1 MSDADTHPLSEFL
14 DALPDS
20 KEAERWR
27 FALES
32 AGSGVWDADL
42 VAGTCYYS
50 SSWKRMLGYADDELD
65 DDPDLWLAF
74 VHPADRQL
82 AIASGDRHVAGETTR
97 IETEFRLRHKDGH
110 WVWVLDRGQVVER
123 DSSGRPTRMIGAQT
137 DITAQKNVER
147 QLALLNERIQLAL
160 DAGQVGLWQ
169 FETESG
175 HLVWDQRIRD
185 IYGIGPGPAE
195 VPRSTWHDRL
205 HPDDAAAAE
214 RAIAITAETGKPM
227 KTSYR
232 IVKPN
237 GEVRHLHALARLVH
251 HSDAPPLL
259 VGSIWDITEQ
269 VQNAAALAAEKERL
283 RITLQSIGDA
293 VISTDVGNRITFA
306 NPAAARLLCS
316 AQSALVGANIDDVF
330 PLVDEETEAPL
341 ASSTHRAVLS
351 RRTVD
356 REENAIF
363 VRSDG
368 NGRAVRD
375 LASPIIDPDGQVVG
389 AVLVIQDIT
398 NARALQRELA
408 YAARHDSL
416 TGLLNRVA
424 FEENLQAAIGS
435 RDCALLY
442 LDLDRFKM
450 INDTVGHAAGDALLK
465 MVATTLTG
473 FLPCGTVVGRLGGDE
488 FAAVVPVADINDAT
502 TIASG
507 LLAEIQT
514 RRLHWAGKHH
524 VIGASIGI
532 AAIDDPGL
540 DLETATARA
549 DAACYAAKSAGRN
562 RVSAYSA
569 SVGAAQRN
577 LAQIQVASGLAD
589 ALAERRLV
597 LFGQEIRDL
606 AAPSRPSS
614 HIEILCRMTAA
625 DGSIIPPGQFIPA
638 AERFGLMGSV
648 DRWIIEHTLE
658 THAASLM
665 ADELSVAINLSAN
678 TLSDPELWPFVKTIV
693 ERTKVEPSRLVFEI
707 TETAV
712 VDNFVAAE
720 RFVRDARR
728 AGCRISLD
736 DFGAGLSSFA
746 YLKRFRVD
754 SIKIDGAFVRN
765 LAKSRFDRAVVASIG
780 TIAHELGVDVIAE
793 RIEDAESVAIL
804 RSLGI
809 GHGQGFLFHRP
820 QPLDE
825 LLQARRSASIRQ
837 AG

>member
-1 MSDADTHPLSEFL
+1 MTDAAPHPSSPSL

-32 AGSGVWDADL
+32 ARSGVWDADL

-50 SSWKRMLGYADDELD
+50 PSWKQMLGYADDELD
-65 DDPDLWLAF
+65 GDPDLWLAL

-82 AIASGDRHVAGETTR
+82 AIDSGERHIAGDTAR
-97 IETEFRLRHKDGH
+97 IETEFRLRHKAGH

-123 DSSGRPTRMIGAQT
+123 DKHGRPTRMIGAQT

-169 FETESG
+169 FEIESG
-175 HLVWDQRIRD
+175 RLVWDQRIRD
-185 IYGIGPGPAE
+185 IYGMGPGPAE
-195 VPRSTWHDRL
+195 VPRSTWHEHL

-214 RAIAITAETGKPM
+214 RAIAITAETGEPM

-237 GEVRHLHALARLVH
+237 GEIRHLQALARRVH
-251 HSDAPPLL
+251 YSDAPPLL

-269 VQNAAALAAEKERL
+269 VQNAAALAAEKECL

-306 NPAAARLLCS
+306 NPAAARLLRS
-316 AQSALVGANIDDVF
+316 AQAALVGANIDDVF

-368 NGRAVRD
+368 SGRAVRD
-375 LASPIIDPDGQVVG
+375 LASPIINPDGQVVG

-398 NARALQRELA
+398 NARTLQRQLA

-424 FEENLQAAIGS
+424 FEENLQAAIGR

-465 MVATTLTG
+465 MVARTLTG
-473 FLPCGTVVGRLGGDE
+473 FLPRETVVGRLGGDE
-488 FAAVVPVADINDAT
+488 FAAVVPVADMDHAT

-507 LLAEIQT
+507 LLAEIRT
-514 RRLHWAGKHH
+514 RRLHWGGKHH
-524 VIGASIGI
+524 EIGASIGI

-597 LFGQEIRDL
+597 VFGQEVRDL
-606 AAPSRPSS
+606 DAPSQPGH
-614 HIEILCRMTAA
+614 HIEILCRMMAA

-658 THAASLM
+658 THAASLR
-665 ADELSVAINLSAN
+665 ANGLSVAINLSAN
-678 TLSDPELWPFVKTIV
+678 TLSDPELWPFVKTVI
-693 ERTKVEPSRLVFEI
+693 ERTKVEPACLVFEI
-707 TETAV
+707 TETAA
-712 VDNFVAAE
+712 VDNFAAAE

-793 RIEDAESVAIL
+793 RIEDAESVTIL

-809 GHGQGFLFHRP
+809 GYGQGFFFHRP
-820 QPLDE
+820 QPLAE
-825 LLQARRSASIRQ
+825 LLQARQDAGIRKAS
-837 AG
+837 

>member
-1 MSDADTHPLSEFL
+1 MSDAGMHPLCEFL
-14 DALPDS
+14 DALPDG

-74 VHPADRQL
+74 VHPADRHT
-82 AIASGDRHVAGETTR
+82 AIASGDRHVAGETAR
-97 IETEFRLRHKDGH
+97 IETEFRLRHKNGG
-110 WVWVLDRGQVVER
+110 WIWVLDRGKVVER
-123 DSSGRPTRMIGAQT
+123 DASGRPTRMIGAQT
-137 DITAQKNVER
+137 DITAQKNAER
-147 QLALLNERIQLAL
+147 HLALLNERIQLAL

-175 HLVWDQRIRD
+175 RLVWDQRMRD

-205 HPDDAAAAE
+205 HPDDAAEAE

-269 VQNAAALAAEKERL
+269 VQNAAALAAEKECL

-316 AQSALVGANIDDVF
+316 TQSALVGANIDDVF
-330 PLVDEETEAPL
+330 PLIDEETKAPL

-351 RRTVD
+351 LRTVD
-356 REENAIF
+356 REEKAMF
-363 VRSDG
+363 VRNDG
-368 NGRAVRD
+368 SGRAVRD
-375 LASPIIDPDGQVVG
+375 LASPIIAPDGQVVG

-398 NARALQRELA
+398 NARALQRQLA
-408 YAARHDSL
+408 YAARHDPL
-416 TGLLNRVA
+416 TGLLNRGA

-442 LDLDRFKM
+442 LDLDRFKL
-450 INDTVGHAAGDALLK
+450 INDTVGHAAGDAVLK
-465 MVATTLTG
+465 LVANTLTAR
-473 FLPCGTVVGRLGGDE
+473 LPHGTVVGRLGGDE
-488 FAAVVPVADINDAT
+488 FAAVVPVADVDDAM
-502 TIASG
+502 AVAAG
-507 LLAEIQT
+507 LLVEIRAQ
-514 RRLHWAGKHH
+514 RLHWAGKYYE
-524 VIGASIGI
+524 IGASIGI
-532 AAIDDPGL
+532 AAIDDAQL

-549 DAACYAAKSAGRN
+549 DAACYTAKSAGRN
-562 RVSAYSA
+562 RVSAYSPG
-569 SVGAAQRN
+569 VGEAQRN
-577 LAQIQVASGLAD
+577 LARIQVASGWAD

-597 LFGQEIRDL
+597 VFGQEVRDL
-606 AAPSRPSS
+606 AAPSRPGR

-638 AERFGLMGSV
+638 AERFGLMGSI
-648 DRWIIEHTLE
+648 DRWVIEHTLE
-658 THAASLM
+658 THAANLM
-665 ADELSVAINLSAN
+665 ANGLSVAINLSAN
-678 TLSDPELWPFVKTIV
+678 TLSDPELWPFVRKII
-693 ERTKVEPSRLVFEI
+693 ERTRVEPACLVFEI
-707 TETAV
+707 TETAA

-720 RFVRDARR
+720 RFVHDARK

-746 YLKRFRVD
+746 YLKRFQVD
-754 SIKIDGAFVRN
+754 SIKIDGGFIRN
-765 LAKSRFDRAVVASIG
+765 LANSRFDRAVVASIS
-780 TIAHELGVDVIAE
+780 TIAHELGVDVVAE
-793 RIEDAESVAIL
+793 RIEDAESVSIL

-809 GHGQGFLFHRP
+809 GYGQGFFFHRP
-820 QPLDE
+820 QPLDQ
-825 LLQARRSASIRQ
+825 LLRARQGVGVRKAS
-837 AG
+837 